1 MHTQKQL
8 ELYKSLHGDE
18 YQQAEKSTPK
28 WFKFKFLGFGSGRS
42 PIYGSNSAYMMLP
55 GGGML
60 LMECGETV
68 YQILNENKDF
78 ASAKWLTIIMSHT
91 HDDHCGSLGM
101 VVTEAYLRT
110 GMPVNIIYCGLPQ
123 RRLMCQL
130 LNVFGVPRDY
140 YRLLSARRVN
150 NDRFTQITTFGTA
163 AMHVSMVRTQ
173 HVPEIPCY
181 SITINYFTRNLDG
194 HPIIYWSGDTHEPM
208 NAALTIAMLKDVQ
221 VYHEVSS
228 AHGEHHTCIDDLDEA
243 YRQVADDEGDL
254 ADYRRRTT
262 IMHINGLEVARMAR
276 KMGYQLPDIL
286 LAELDDQE

>member
-1 MHTQKQL
+1 M
-8 ELYKSLHGDE
+8 HGDE
-18 YQQAEKSTPK
+18 YRQAEKSTPK

-42 PIYGSNSAYMMLP
+42 PLYGSNSAYMMLP

-123 RRLMCQL
+123 RRLIRQL
-130 LNVFGVPRDY
+130 LNVFGVPCDY

-150 NDRFTQITTFGTA
+150 NDRFTQITTFGTD
-163 AMHVSMVRTQ
+163 AMHVRMVRTQ

-208 NAALTIAMLKDVQ
+208 NAALTITMSKDVQ

-243 YRQVADDEGDL
+243 YRQVADDEEDL

-262 IMHINGLEVARMAR
+262 IMHINGLEVARKAR

-286 LAELDDQE
+286 LAELDDQK